1 MIRVITY
8 GTYDY
13 RHQGLPDTVLEALS
27 CGLIPIL
34 SDIEPH
40 KELVDG
46 TTMKHIFERHSK
58 EELKTMLMESLTWNV
73 AEQSKAARQVAV
85 DCFGIDSLAKKY
97 YDIYNNAN
105 I

>member
-1 MIRVITY
+1 
-8 GTYDY
+8 
-13 RHQGLPDTVLEALS
+13 
-27 CGLIPIL
+27 
-34 SDIEPH
+34 
-40 KELVDG
+40 
-46 TTMKHIFERHSK
+46 
-58 EELKTMLMESLTWNV
+58 MESLTWNV